1 MGWSLIIIQVNF
13 HIAILLPEENTFI
26 SRAIETL
33 PLICEIAVPGLFNG
47 LGIINIEAAKI
58 ITINRKI
65 KIFLFFLI
73 NSFPLDKRK
82 RENIKINETPSA
94 G

>member
-13 HIAILLPEENTFI
+13 HIVILLLEGNTFI
-26 SRAIETL
+26 SWVIETL
-33 PLICEIAVPGLFNG
+33 PLICEITVPGLLKG
-47 LGIINIEAAKI
+47 VGIINKKAI
-58 ITINRKI
+58 IIIAISMIK
-65 KIFLFFLI
+65 KIFLFSLI
-73 NSFPLDKRK
+73 KLLPLDKRK